1 MMRLFLLIHV
11 LAVLT
16 ALTCSGNCKAGIV
29 ISIDHAMA
37 HAGDTILLGVYASS
51 ETGDSISGFNLPFDY
66 NSDGF
71 VDSQGDGIGDLPNGF
86 SLAFPALSHI
96 IYSNTDLDRPSPQ
109 IQLIGADAIATGTG
123 GDIRLGNSLTP
134 TKLFD
139 LVVVVASNVSVGTV
153 VPFLIKV
160 PNDPFASLFNVAG
173 KDAPTVLLPTQG
185 NPATGSITIVAVP
198 EPTSIFLL
206 LSLVIFVI
214 PAMRLSRFSS
224 RKAV

>member
-1 MMRLFLLIHV
+1 MMRQFLLIHV

-71 VDSQGDGIGDLPNGF
+71 VDSQGDGIGDLPTGF
-86 SLAFPALSHI
+86 ALAPTPLSFR
-96 IYSNTDLDRPSPQ
+96 IYSDTALDRPSPQ

-123 GDIRLGNSLTP
+123 GDVKLGNSLLP

-139 LVVVVASNVSVGTV
+139 VVVVVAPNVAVGTV

-160 PNDPFASLFNVAG
+160 PNDPFASLFNIAG
-173 KDAPTVLLPTQG
+173 KDSPTVLLPTQG

-206 LSLVIFVI
+206 LSLAIFLI

-224 RKAV
+224 LKTV